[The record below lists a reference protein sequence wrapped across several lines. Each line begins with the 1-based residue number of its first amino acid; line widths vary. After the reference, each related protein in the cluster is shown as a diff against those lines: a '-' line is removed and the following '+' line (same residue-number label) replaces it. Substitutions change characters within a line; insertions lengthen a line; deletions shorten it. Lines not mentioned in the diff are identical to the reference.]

1 VERRRIQRAEEDRRQ
16 AGKEHLNLMLEHS
29 TQLLDARR
37 GDRMGSVVSV
47 SELDVEDELLSKAE
61 ASSDNEDNDTESSDV
76 NEDMMSTSES
86 ESDADALDDDANLTV
101 EQLRAKY
108 AGLASGITTE
118 EPSGD
123 EMEVD
128 YIGTGPDTLYEAGSD
143 VDMPDERPA
152 QNAVNDASDEEVE
165 VNGDVTLPE
174 LDEVDDILLEDSD
187 ASTDMDSGSD
197 TANTEDETDGED
209 QDEGLLGFYGG
220 MGGLTSK
227 DEKFDDDSD
236 GPYMEEGA
244 ANANQH
250 EHDDSFDEDEDDEV
264 QLVYT
269 GNSAQT
275 SPEENFQTPDLDVE
289 ALEGR
294 VQVEADR
301 QATQEPRLIELED
314 DDVTPKPVE
323 GTSAQD
329 ALPVT
334 GRLDLPDVETTPSIS
349 QPDAKDTALQSSPTT
364 TPEATP
370 QPQPVVK
377 TPIPFLL
384 RGTLREYQHYG
395 LDWLAG
401 LYSNHTNG
409 ILADEMGLGYVTAI
423 AECLLC

>member
-1 VERRRIQRAEEDRRQ
+1 
-16 AGKEHLNLMLEHS
+16 MLEHS

-47 SELDVEDELLSKAE
+47 SELDGEDELLSKAE
-61 ASSDNEDNDTESSDV
+61 ASSDNEDNDAESSDV

-86 ESDADALDDDANLTV
+86 ESDPDVQDDDANLTV

-108 AGLASGITTE
+108 AGLASTSGVTTE

-128 YIGTGPDTLYEAGSD
+128 YIGTEPDTLYEAGSD
-143 VDMPDERPA
+143 VDMPDERPV
-152 QNAVNDASDEEVE
+152 QNTVNDASGEEAE
-165 VNGDVTLPE
+165 VNGDVALHE

-197 TANTEDETDGED
+197 ASTRDETDGED
-209 QDEGLLGFYGG
+209 REDEDEGLLGFYGG

-227 DEKFDDDSD
+227 GGKVDDDSD

-250 EHDDSFDEDEDDEV
+250 EYDDSFDEDEDDEV

-275 SPEENFQTPDLDVE
+275 SSEENFQTPDLDVE
-289 ALEGR
+289 TSEEG

-301 QATQEPRLIELED
+301 QPTQEPRLVELED
-314 DDVTPKPVE
+314 DGVNSKPAE
-323 GTSAQD
+323 GTFVQD
-329 ALPVT
+329 ALPVI

-349 QPDAKDTALQSSPTT
+349 QPDAKDTALQFSPTT

-409 ILADEMGLGYVTAI
+409 ILADEMGLGYVTI
-423 AECLLC
+423 VAECMSC